1 MKISINFVKDQ
12 YNNSIDKSAI
22 LDIPPMESRGITI
35 SDSSYR
41 KRENDN
47 DKTVYF

>member
-1 MKISINFVKDQ
+1 MSIDFVKDQ
-12 YNNSIDKSAI
+12 YNNSIDESAI
-22 LDIPPMESRGITI
+22 LDILLMESRGITI
-35 SDSSYR
+35 SYSSYR